1 MKPARRLSEPRRAL
15 LCFYIASRPAPPL
28 SCWSVPGWVQQ
39 INTAPTSSR
48 IILGLAVENS
58 STVDCRIVAKSSGIA
73 FDLLAASRLR
83 LVGCSISSV
92 SSKGS
97 VVGELDCVHKGWR
110 HQEHNCSLFPSQI
123 VTNPLQIVSREPF
136 YAASNFGYVR
146 CILQIG
152 DWFYMTTELRF
163 RVYSSLQTTTVLDNN
178 KEIFA
183 RRARRAV
190 SNL

>member
-1 MKPARRLSEPRRAL
+1 MFLHSEPPRAASQL
-15 LCFYIASRPAPPL
+15 LERPRLGPADKHC
-28 SCWSVPGWVQQ
+28 SNEQQ
-39 INTAPTSSR
+39 DHPR
-48 IILGLAVENS
+48 VGRVENS